1 MSQFIDI
8 IEVGKEKSI
17 SYEKASKML
26 SSFITANSA
35 NDNESF
41 DDNKIV
47 GVLRV
52 VLANSWTMLL

>member
-17 SYEKASKML
+17 SYEKASTML

-47 GVLRV
+47 CAFIML
-52 VLANSWTMLL
+52 LANSWTMLL

>member
-17 SYEKASKML
+17 SYEKASTML

-47 GVLRV
+47 C
-52 VLANSWTMLL
+52 AFITH